1 MYRRIC
7 SRVSCE
13 IAIWDGR
20 ILSLAYA
27 NGLNGYGEGVRFYE
41 LSPDGA
47 VLSEAPIPEEHL
59 QTLGLDCGQ
68 CMVAYND
75 RTRGQEWLTCFSQ
88 AGEALV
94 SIGGLAGYPR
104 VLPRGASEYYLLRRH
119 LFSYNSQTLQHEDL
133 GLAPWDLPLYRGACG
148 GLHFLT
154 EAWQTRLL
162 ALRIWGG
169 VGWRRSGGSTWP
181 SATGMW
187 GGRARCPG
195 R

>member
-1 MYRRIC
+1 MYRRLC

-13 IAIWDGR
+13 IAIWNDR

-27 NGLNGYGEGVRFYE
+27 NGLNGYGEGVQLYE

-59 QTLGLDCGQ
+59 QTLGLDYGQ

-75 RTRGQEWLTCFSQ
+75 RARGREWLTCFSPG
-88 AGEALV
+88 GEALV
-94 SIGGLAGYPR
+94 SIGGLEGYPG
-104 VLPRGASEYYLLRRH
+104 VIPRGGCEFYLLGQH
-119 LFSYNSQTLQHEDL
+119 LFSYNNQTLQHEDL

-162 ALRIWGG
+162 ALRDLGG
-169 VGWRRSGGSTWP
+169 RGLGEVWRLDLAERDRHVGW
-181 SATGMW
+181 
-187 GGRARCPG
+187 
-195 R
+195 